1 MKKFIFSTAA
11 LSLLFSACTEHY
23 EQDQVVVLT
32 EYQDLTASFDE
43 QSRTYVEDGKDL
55 RWHADDRLTVFY
67 GNTLNNQYKFNG
79 DTGDNSGTFSVVP
92 SSDLGT
98 GNALN
103 SIYALYPY
111 DTSATILE
119 SGEITYHLPAVQSY
133 DKDSFGRN
141 ANSMVAVTNGPTDN
155 FLAFRN
161 LCGCLKIKLYGDI
174 TVSRIELQG
183 NNGEKI
189 AGAATILAAYDDVP
203 TLTMAD
209 NSTESITLD
218 CGAGVALDNSKD
230 NATTFW
236 LVVPPTTFSKGITV
250 YVTDSAGNVYGKRT
264 EKSITIERN
273 AIQPMAAFEINKTA
287 YNIISTK
294 KAIDAIYD
302 SCASIEEF
310 KTHIDQI
317 AAMEGVAEV
326 GHSDEAVY
334 AVMESG
340 FTLAWGGVD
349 WPAPAADVTASFAQV
364 ASELANTTSSSSH
377 DFLGENIAN
386 GKKLQVGIFNQ
397 TSNDNTNQHPAMRER
412 FAQME
417 RDFEAAGFDVDI
429 VNHEQLSWEF
439 YGTTFFDYDVILLHT
454 HGVEIGDSRHWFMG
468 RKTDLYSDRWVFCY
482 ARDDLHCIGCYRHKG
497 VNYEIVSDRHFLRSQ
512 KRFKND
518 AIIFA
523 AVCGSLRNNNA
534 VAEIFRAKGAATY
547 LGYDETTCAASHA
560 SVDFFYY
567 MLQGKSAIQAFNSLR
582 KGQILDN
589 CPNHTDE
596 PHIAN
601 LKLEGNENLCIV
613 HPQLA
618 TDEAIVEGGLVTFV
632 GSASGWNS
640 HIDGDI
646 GFVWSHMSVPT
657 IEQGCEYNRVY
668 SAGEQPGGE
677 FTFTKREFDFQP
689 NVTYYYRS
697 YAKMGEEYIYGD
709 IKTFVTEEAN
719 NVLFYRTTDEKIIGQ
734 TSGRPFLDFSSI
746 TVLSNTYTDGVGMIV
761 CDEDI
766 TGLSSHSFNY
776 GEGRETLVSVK
787 LPNTIKWIQS
797 ETFMNYTKL
806 ESIKIPRDLTTIE
819 SGLFAGCSNLKMVE
833 FNDNLV
839 NIGETAFRDCS
850 SLEQINL
857 PKGLTKIGNR
867 AFNGCLSL
875 KSIQIPDGVTKIEHH
890 TFSTCPGLES
900 VVIGNGVTAID
911 NNAFYGASSLKD
923 VTMGD
928 NVVSI
933 GAYAFHGCSSLTN
946 ISVSSSLESI
956 GNEAF
961 RDCSRLEQ
969 FSLPKGL
976 TKIGIRAFNGCLS
989 LKSIQIPDGVT
1000 KIEHHTFS
1008 TCPGLESVVIGNGVT
1023 AIDEFAFYGA
1033 SSLLSVDIPD
1043 SVTTIGSHVF
1053 YGCSSL
1059 SRITIGK
1066 SVSTIGEQCF
1076 NGCTG
1081 HLVIKCNIPSIFSR
1095 ELYLFYGAK
1104 FTSLTISDDPT
1115 NICDALFRNDK
1126 YLERVTIGKG
1136 IGSVKNYM
1144 FEGCPKLKEV
1154 IILDGISGVGDA
1166 SFKGCTALTSVSLP
1180 NTLKSIGVSA
1190 FAGCTSLSDISL
1202 PVGVSNIGDRAF
1214 AGDNS
1219 LTNITISEGVTS
1231 IGKSAFENCSS
1242 LRNIELPE
1250 SVTSIGDYVFQY
1262 CSNLESIKL
1271 SNSLTSIGAYAFRG
1285 CSALTSIDIPHSVT
1299 YMGSYA
1305 FHKCQNLSIIIIGNG
1320 LTHIPDWCFEGN
1332 KKISS
1337 VKLGNSITSI
1347 GRYAFEYCENL
1358 KNIDF
1363 PESLL
1368 EIGDCAFYSCGFTTI
1383 TIPRNVIRLVGNTFS
1398 FCENLKSV
1406 YCRPTSPPEITGRNT
1421 FHRTSA
1427 LKIYVPKGSLD
1438 RYKAAKWWSDECVLP
1453 HLVGY

>member
-79 DTGDNSGTFSVVP
+79 NTGDNSGTFSVVP

-218 CGAGVALDNSKD
+218 CGAGIALDNSAD

-273 AIQPMAAFEINKTA
+273 AIQPMAAFEINKTS

-349 WPAPAADVTASFAQV
+349 WPAPAADVTESFAQV
-364 ASELANTTSSSSH
+364 TSELANTLSSSSH

-386 GKKLQVGIFNQ
+386 GKKLKVGIFNQ
-397 TSNDNTNQHPAMRER
+397 TSNDNTNQHPAIRER

-468 RKTDLYSDRWVFCY
+468 RKTDLYSDRWVFWY
-482 ARDDLHCIGCYRHKG
+482 AKDDLQCIGCYRHKG

-523 AVCGSLRNNNA
+523 AVCGSLRNNKA

-560 SVDFFYY
+560 SVDFFYH

-582 KGQILDN
+582 KNQILDN

-596 PHIAN
+596 PHKAN

-632 GSASGWNS
+632 GSASGWNG

-668 SAGEQPGGE
+668 SAGEQPGNE

-689 NVTYYYRS
+689 NMTYYYRS
-697 YAKMGEEYIYGD
+697 YAKIGEEYIYGD

-719 NVLFYRTTDEKIIGQ
+719 NILFYRTTDEKIIGQ

-797 ETFMNYTKL
+797 ETFKSYTKL

-819 SGLFAGCSNLKMVE
+819 SGLFAGCSNLKTVE

-839 NIGETAFRDCS
+839 NIGETAFRDCI
-850 SLEQINL
+850 SLEQIN
-857 PKGLTKIGNR
+857 
-867 AFNGCLSL
+867 
-875 KSIQIPDGVTKIEHH
+875 
-890 TFSTCPGLES
+890 
-900 VVIGNGVTAID
+900 
-911 NNAFYGASSLKD
+911 
-923 VTMGD
+923 
-928 NVVSI
+928 
-933 GAYAFHGCSSLTN
+933 
-946 ISVSSSLESI
+946 
-956 GNEAF
+956 
-961 RDCSRLEQ
+961 
-969 FSLPKGL
+969 LPKGL

-1043 SVTTIGSHVF
+1043 SVTTIGARVF

-1081 HLVIKCNIPSIFSR
+1081 HLVIKCNIPSIYSR
-1095 ELYLFYGAK
+1095 ERYLFYGAK
-1104 FTSLTISDDPT
+1104 FTNLTISDDPT

-1154 IILDGISGVGDA
+1154 IISDGISGVGDA

-1250 SVTSIGDYVFQY
+1250 TVTSIGDCAFQY

-1305 FHKCQNLSIIIIGNG
+1305 FHKCQNLSIITIGNG

-1347 GRYAFEYCENL
+1347 GSDAFAHCENL

-1368 EIGDCAFYSCGFTTI
+1368 EIGASAFYSCGFTTI
-1383 TIPRNVIRLVGNTFS
+1383 TIPRNVIRLIGSTFS